1 MAKKVQY
8 KIELNRQGVREL
20 LQSAEMMDV
29 CKEYAYRAKAKLGD
43 GYEVS
48 YQKGKNRVNASIAA
62 VSRKAKRENLV
73 KNTVLKA
80 VKGVSND

>member
-8 KIELNRQGVREL
+8 KIELNRKGVREL

-29 CKEYAYRAKAKLGD
+29 CKEYAYKAKAKLGG

-80 VKGVSND
+80 VKGVGDD

>member
-1 MAKKVQY
+1 MAKKTQY
-8 KIELNRQGVREL
+8 KVELNRRGAREL
-20 LQSAEMMDV
+20 LQSPEMMEV
-29 CKEYAYRAKAKLGD
+29 CKEYAYRARAKLGD

-62 VSRKAKRENLV
+62 VSRKAKRENLL

-80 VKGVSND
+80 VKGVSDD

>member
-8 KIELNRQGVREL
+8 KIELNRKGVREL

-29 CKEYAYRAKAKLGD
+29 CKEYAYKAKAKLGD

-48 YQKGKNRVNASIAA
+48 YQKGKNRVTASMAA
-62 VSRKAKRENLV
+62 VNRTAKRENLL

-80 VKGVSND
+80 VKGVSDD

>member
-8 KIELNRQGVREL
+8 KIELNRKGVREL

-29 CKEYAYRAKAKLGD
+29 CKEYAYKAKAKLGD

-48 YQKGKNRVNASIAA
+48 SQKGKNRVNASIAA
-62 VSRKAKRENLV
+62 VNRKAKRENLV

-80 VKGVSND
+80 VKGVSDD

>member
-8 KIELNRQGVREL
+8 KIELNRKGVREL

-29 CKEYAYRAKAKLGD
+29 CKEYAYKAKAKLGD

-48 YQKGKNRVNASIAA
+48 SQKGKNRVNASIAA
-62 VSRKAKRENLV
+62 VNRKAKRENLV

-80 VKGVSND
+80 GKGVSDD

>member
-8 KIELNRQGVREL
+8 KIELNRKGVREL

-29 CKEYAYRAKAKLGD
+29 CKEHAYKAKAKLGD

-62 VSRKAKRENLV
+62 VNRKAKRENLL

-80 VKGVSND
+80 VKGVSDD

>member
-8 KIELNRQGVREL
+8 KIELNRKGVREL

-29 CKEYAYRAKAKLGD
+29 CKEYAYKAKAKLGD

-62 VSRKAKRENLV
+62 VSRKAKRENLL
-73 KNTVLKA
+73 KNTVQMCIR
-80 VKGVSND
+80 DRQ

>member
-8 KIELNRQGVREL
+8 KIELNRKGVREL

-29 CKEYAYRAKAKLGD
+29 CKEYAYKAKAKLGD

-62 VSRKAKRENLV
+62 VNRKAKRENL
-73 KNTVLKA
+73 LSSPA
-80 VKGVSND
+80 